1 MGIFRGRKALAA
13 VKVGLVLASV
23 VAVAGCTTS
32 RSIELEYWAGPK
44 PVLAQVPHGSIYVA
58 PFEDLRAEGE
68 IVGNVSHGLFES
80 AVHPDTKVRIRQGSV
95 GTWVRDA
102 LVSELELR
110 GYDVLDADEGS
121 AWQINGVVHEL
132 FYREGG
138 WPFPAR
144 PSARMTIE
152 CQIVRDRQVTS
163 SEMYSARAAAKG
175 PGGRPGDP
183 VHLLAT
189 VLRRALQ
196 EFIEDLEAVR
206 LDVAEKD

>member
-1 MGIFRGRKALAA
+1 MLAA
-13 VKVGLVLASV
+13 AKMGLVLASM

-32 RSIELEYWAGPK
+32 RSIELEYRAGPK
-44 PVLAQVPHGSIYVA
+44 AVLAQAPRGSIYVE
-58 PFEDLRAEGE
+58 PFEDVRGE
-68 IVGNVSHGLFES
+68 RETVGNISHGLFES
-80 AVHPDTKVRIRQGSV
+80 AVHPDTKIRIRRGSV

-110 GYDVLDADEGS
+110 GYDVLDAGKGA

-144 PSARMTIE
+144 PSARITIE
-152 CQIVRDRQVTS
+152 CQLVRGRQVMS
-163 SEMYSARAAAKG
+163 SEMYSAEAAAKD
-175 PGGRPGDP
+175 PYSRSGDP
-183 VHLLAT
+183 VHILET

-196 EFIEDLEAVR
+196 KFIEDLEAVR
-206 LDVAEKD
+206 IDVAEKD